1 MNTRLPP
8 PAVLLIAAALVWLVD
23 RSLPALRVSIPGLD
37 VAAGLLA
44 ITSAVL
50 MGMAAVRFAARH
62 TTINP
67 IHPERASHLI
77 VGGVYACS
85 RNPIYLGDAMLL
97 IAWTL
102 WLGNPA
108 GLIITPVFVAFITR
122 FQIRPEERALAATF
136 GERYRA
142 YCRSVRRWI

>member
-8 PAVLLIAAALVWLVD
+8 PAVLLIAAALVWLID

-37 VAAGLLA
+37 VAAGLLVIA
-44 ITSAVL
+44 SIVL

-77 VGGVYACS
+77 VGGAYAYS
-85 RNPIYLGDAMLL
+85 RNPIYLGDALL
-97 IAWTL
+97 LVAWIL

-108 GLIITPVFVAFITR
+108 GLIMAAVFVVFITR
-122 FQIRPEERALAATF
+122 FQIRPEERALATRF

-142 YCRSVRRWI
+142 YCRGVRRWI